1 MLELLIFLGSL
12 LGIAAM
18 VLLNRQLGLSDAAE
32 IGSLDDAA
40 RRLDTDQIGFLA
52 GQGLLADDKRAALVE
67 EKGSGRIGL
76 LIASGSDVVIR
87 YLDPG
92 AVKAAKMGEGRDI
105 HLALNDFTFA
115 PIDISISDTATARQ
129 WADRLNSMQG

>member
-18 VLLNRQLGLSDAAE
+18 VLLNRQLGLSEVAE
-32 IGSLDDAA
+32 ITSLDDAA
-40 RRLDTDQIGFLA
+40 RRLDTDQIGFQA
-52 GQGLLADDKRAALVE
+52 GQGLLSDDKRAALVE

-92 AVKAAKMGEGRDI
+92 VVKAAKMGEGRDI

-115 PIDISISDTATARQ
+115 PIDIAISDTAMARH
-129 WADRLNSMQG
+129 WADRLNTMQG

>member
-18 VLLNRQLGLSDAAE
+18 VLVNRQLGLFEAAK
-32 IGSLDDAA
+32 ISSLDDAT
-40 RRLDTDQIGFLA
+40 RRLDTDQIGFMA
-52 GQGLLADDKRAALVE
+52 GPGILADDNRTALVE

-76 LIASGSDVVIR
+76 LVVAGSDVVIR

-92 AVKAAKMGEGRDI
+92 SVRAAKMGEGRDI
-105 HLALNDFTFA
+105 HLELNDFTTYRRNCVTR
-115 PIDISISDTATARQ
+115 DV
-129 WADRLNSMQG
+129 

>member
-18 VLLNRQLGLSDAAE
+18 VLLNRQLGLFDAAS
-32 IGSLDDAA
+32 ITSLDDAA
-40 RRLDTDQIGFLA
+40 RRLDTDQIGFMA
-52 GQGLLADDKRAALVE
+52 GQGILADDNKAALVE

-76 LIASGSDVVIR
+76 LVAAGSDIVIR

-92 AVKAAKMGEGRDI
+92 SVRAAKMGEGRDI
-105 HLALNDFTFA
+105 HLELNVTKMPMPWRPSA
-115 PIDISISDTATARQ
+115 
-129 WADRLNSMQG
+129 

>member
-18 VLLNRQLGLSDAAE
+18 VLLNRQLGLFDAAS
-32 IGSLDDAA
+32 ITSLDDAA
-40 RRLDTDQIGFLA
+40 RRLDTDQIGFMA
-52 GQGLLADDKRAALVE
+52 GQGILADDNKAALVE

-76 LIASGSDVVIR
+76 LVAAGSDIVIR

-92 AVKAAKMGEGRDI
+92 SVRAAKMGEGRDI
-105 HLALNDFTFA
+105 HLELNDFTFA
-115 PIDISISDTATARQ
+115 PVEFAISDTSTARH

>member
-18 VLLNRQLGLSDAAE
+18 VLLNRQLGLFDAAS
-32 IGSLDDAA
+32 ITSLDDAA
-40 RRLDTDQIGFLA
+40 RRLDTDQIGFMA
-52 GQGLLADDKRAALVE
+52 GQGILADDNKAALLE

-76 LIASGSDVVIR
+76 LVAAGSDIVIR

-92 AVKAAKMGEGRDI
+92 SVRAAKMGEGRDI
-105 HLALNDFTFA
+105 HLELNDFTFA
-115 PIDISISDTATARQ
+115 PVELAISDTSTARH
-129 WADRLNSMQG
+129 WADRLNSKQG

>member
-18 VLLNRQLGLSDAAE
+18 VLLNRQLGLSEAAE
-32 IGSLDDAA
+32 IASLDEAA
-40 RRLDTDQIGFLA
+40 RRLDTDQIGFMA
-52 GQGLLADDKRAALVE
+52 GPGLLADDRRAALVE
-67 EKGSGRIGL
+67 EKGAGRIGL
-76 LIASGSDVVIR
+76 LVASGSDVVIR
-87 YLDPG
+87 YLESG

-115 PIDISISDTATARQ
+115 PVDIAISDTAAARH